1 MTLLLNESDV
11 RALLTMPLP
20 LEAMSNTNTMIVNSN
35 GGTATLGS
43 VSMVSELPGQ
53 TEILALYN
61 VSLT

>member
-1 MTLLLNESDV
+1 MTLVLNESDV
-11 RALLTMPLP
+11 RALLIMPLP
-20 LEAMSNTNTMIVNSN
+20 LEAMSNTMIVNSN
-35 GGTATLGS
+35 GGTATLSS